1 MSGFYRM
8 KIDAYSAV
16 WKDCTLYTVLD
27 FYQLSKPFSGFWSDA
42 VPCFAQM
49 TYGDVVK
56 FIYNDV
62 LLSFWQSDF
71 EAALSAC
78 NGDFGSLPYCH
89 FRKIQI
95 SMMGQGLDY
104 LRSLGLDVDSD
115 RSILRV
121 LNPNFHVTRCDFA
134 FDFVNYDLGFD
145 LFLMFEKFVA
155 QRSCL
160 SKEGRLCVR
169 GRPGGLTYQKKY
181 GSNERTFY
189 IGSSSSERVLRVYDK
204 YLERRQASGGL
215 FMDTSFGDP
224 SSVSSWVRIEL
235 QTRKT
240 LTEKMLFADNF
251 APDAIL
257 EDISRFYQIYRRTD
271 DSYFRS
277 FIDYFKPEVVKKHLV
292 LMQNTNFVSKSRA
305 EKNDEYIDRSM
316 LPILLY
322 VLRYGMPAF
331 ECKIATFLE
340 FLQTVQIDEI
350 QDDIRQARFF
360 KLVKQLCE
368 CSPNGEL
375 SGLTH
380 VKLVDGVIQFPGM
393 FHPI

>member
-16 WKDCTLYTVLD
+16 WKDVELSIVLD
-27 FYQLSKPFSGFWSDA
+27 YYHLSKPFSGFWSDA

-49 TYGDVVK
+49 SYGDVVK

-71 EAALSAC
+71 EAALASC
-78 NGDFGSLPYCH
+78 DGDFASLSKCH
-89 FRKIQI
+89 FRKVQI

-115 RSILRV
+115 HSILRV
-121 LNPNFHVTRCDFA
+121 VNPNFHVTRCDFA
-134 FDFVNYDLGFD
+134 FDFVDYHLGFD
-145 LFLMFEKFVA
+145 LFQMFEKFVS
-155 QRSCL
+155 RGDTL

-189 IGSSSSERVLRVYDK
+189 IGSPSSERVLRVYDK
-204 YLERRQASGGL
+204 YLERRQASGGV

-257 EDISRFYQIYRRTD
+257 EDISRFYQIYRRGD

-277 FIDYFKPEVVKKHLV
+277 FIDYFNPEVVKKHLV
-292 LMQNTNFVSKSRA
+292 LMQKSNFVS
-305 EKNDEYIDRSM
+305 
-316 LPILLY
+316 
-322 VLRYGMPAF
+322 
-331 ECKIATFLE
+331 
-340 FLQTVQIDEI
+340 
-350 QDDIRQARFF
+350 
-360 KLVKQLCE
+360 
-368 CSPNGEL
+368 
-375 SGLTH
+375 
-380 VKLVDGVIQFPGM
+380 
-393 FHPI
+393 

>member
-1 MSGFYRM
+1 MGFYRM

-27 FYQLSKPFSGFWSDA
+27 FYQLSKPFSGFWADA

-89 FRKIQI
+89 FRKIHI

-145 LFLMFEKFVA
+145 LFQMFEKFVS
-155 QRSCL
+155 RGDTL

-189 IGSSSSERVLRVYDK
+189 IGSPSSERVLRVYDK
-204 YLERRQASGGL
+204 YLERRQASGGV

-224 SSVSSWVRIEL
+224 LSVSSWVRIEL

-257 EDISRFYQIYRRTD
+257 EDISRFYQIYRSGN

-277 FIDYFKPEVVKKHLV
+277 FIDYFNPEVVKKHLV
-292 LMQNTNFVSKSRA
+292 LMQNTNFVS
-305 EKNDEYIDRSM
+305 
-316 LPILLY
+316 
-322 VLRYGMPAF
+322 
-331 ECKIATFLE
+331 
-340 FLQTVQIDEI
+340 
-350 QDDIRQARFF
+350 
-360 KLVKQLCE
+360 
-368 CSPNGEL
+368 
-375 SGLTH
+375 
-380 VKLVDGVIQFPGM
+380 
-393 FHPI
+393 

>member
-16 WKDCTLYTVLD
+16 WKDCDLSVVLD
-27 FYQLSKPFSGFWSDA
+27 YYYLSKPFSGFWSDA

-49 TYGDVVK
+49 SYGDVVK

-71 EAALSAC
+71 ESALASC
-78 NGDFGSLPYCH
+78 GGDFASLPKCH
-89 FRKIQI
+89 FRKVQI

-115 RSILRV
+115 HSILRV
-121 LNPNFHVTRCDFA
+121 VNPNFHVTRCDFA

-145 LFLMFEKFVA
+145 LFQMFEKFVS
-155 QRSCL
+155 RGDTL

-189 IGSSSSERVLRVYDK
+189 IGSPSSERVLRVYDK
-204 YLERRQASGGL
+204 YLERRQASGGV

-240 LTEKMLFADNF
+240 LTGKMLFADNF

-257 EDISRFYQIYRRTD
+257 EDISRFYQIYRSGCN
-271 DSYFRS
+271 SYFRS
-277 FIDYFKPEVVKKHLV
+277 FIDFFNPEVVKKHLV
-292 LMQNTNFVSKSRA
+292 LMQNTNFVS
-305 EKNDEYIDRSM
+305 
-316 LPILLY
+316 
-322 VLRYGMPAF
+322 
-331 ECKIATFLE
+331 
-340 FLQTVQIDEI
+340 
-350 QDDIRQARFF
+350 
-360 KLVKQLCE
+360 
-368 CSPNGEL
+368 
-375 SGLTH
+375 
-380 VKLVDGVIQFPGM
+380 
-393 FHPI
+393 